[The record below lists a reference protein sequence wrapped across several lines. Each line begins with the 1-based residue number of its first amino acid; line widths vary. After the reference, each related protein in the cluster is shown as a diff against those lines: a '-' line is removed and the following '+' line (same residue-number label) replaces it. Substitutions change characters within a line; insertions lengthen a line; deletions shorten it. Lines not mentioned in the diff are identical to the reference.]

1 MVQEKSEVW
10 QRGPLQSIPPLLQP
24 VAHALLQA
32 AEEVQELTNDFPG
45 HLLWQRPANVASPA
59 FHLQHLTGV
68 LDRLFT
74 YAKSEPLTEQ
84 QLHALSIE
92 GDQTQTHLNT
102 IELVDLF
109 NRQVEISIVELS
121 NVDESTL
128 TEERTIGRKKIPTS
142 LIGLYVHAAEHTM
155 RHVGQLHVTIKI
167 LKDMNDKR
175 QGRDF

>member
-1 MVQEKSEVW
+1 MQEKSEVW
-10 QRGPLQSIPPLLQP
+10 QRGPLQRIPPLLQP

-45 HLLWQRPANVASPA
+45 HLLWERPANVASPA

-74 YAKSEPLTEQ
+74 YAKSEPLTEK

-92 GDQTQTHLNT
+92 GDQTQTHLNIT
-102 IELVDLF
+102 ELVELF
-109 NRQVEISIVELS
+109 NRQVAFSTAELS
-121 NVDESTL
+121 SVNEAML
-128 TEERTIGRKKIPTS
+128 TDARTIGRKKIPTT

-155 RHVGQLHVTIKI
+155 RHVGQLYVTIKI
-167 LKDMNDKR
+167 LKDMSAKR